1 MSAKNPPRE
10 KSPIGAELDKI
21 RSLPPGKRWE
31 YVWEY
36 YKFPVLG
43 IAFALFMTV
52 CLGSFLVNLVTGT
65 LFAKPAV
72 TVAFADASFENNE
85 EWTARWLAGVDFQ
98 EDNETF
104 HLLTTAPHSE
114 ERDDFRVMVS
124 VWLANGQPDI
134 FLVDED
140 SFQYLLEL
148 EALKDLEGSWP
159 ENLQALA
166 ADRMRDP
173 FRVDLTGTAFAQ
185 AYRLSDPVYL
195 CMPSNSAGYQRSLDL
210 IEYILTAN

>member
-1 MSAKNPPRE
+1 MTQNTPQHK
-10 KSPIGAELDKI
+10 KSPIRAEFDKI

-31 YVWEY
+31 YLWEY

-43 IAFALFMTV
+43 IAFALFMTI
-52 CLGSFLVNLVTGT
+52 CLGSFLFNLVSGT

-98 EDNETF
+98 EDKEDF
-104 HLLTTAPHSE
+104 HLLTTSPHNE
-114 ERDDFRVMVS
+114 TRDDFRIMVS
-124 VWLANGQPDI
+124 VWLASGQPDI

-148 EALKDLEGSWP
+148 EALKNLENSWP
-159 ENLQALA
+159 EGLQTLA
-166 ADRMRDP
+166 AERLTDP
-173 FRVDLTGTAFAQ
+173 FRVDLSGTAFAE
-185 AYRLSDPVYL
+185 AYHLGDPVYL
-195 CMPSNSAGYQRSLDL
+195 CMPENSVGYQRSLDL